1 MTRNFEFELALVGIN
16 HKTAPLRLRNRL
28 ALTAEEIA
36 SILGSFKQNSG
47 FSGIAILST
56 CNRTEWHCH
65 AERGRFEVFLENLR
79 QQHDLHEMEEILY
92 VYHGENAIRHFIRV
106 ASGLDSMVLGEAQ
119 ILGQVKQ
126 AYGLAK
132 DFGTLSPLLEKLF
145 QLVLNTAKRIRS
157 ETELGTNPIS
167 IAYAAVTLAKRIFE
181 DIRRT
186 RVLLIGAGDTI
197 SRVAHHLR
205 GQAVSEII
213 IANRHLDRACALA
226 DEVGGQAILLTDIP
240 QAMASAD
247 IVFSATTSTLPILG
261 KGLVE
266 RVLKQGKHRPLFMVD
281 LAVPR
286 DIEPEVAE
294 IPDVYLYTIDDLEQL
309 VEKNREARQQAAA
322 KAEHMLEK
330 EVEFILNNLRVRN
343 VAQVIQQYRGQMEQ
357 IRDKTVQEALMRLDK
372 GLPAEAV
379 VKELGRTLTNK
390 LIHKPCA
397 TLRQASYKD
406 PEGLFNAALKLLE
419 TA

>member
-1 MTRNFEFELALVGIN
+1 MTRNFEFELAVVGIN

-36 SILGSFKQNSG
+36 AILGNFKQNSG
-47 FSGIAILST
+47 FAGIAILST
-56 CNRTEWHCH
+56 CNRTEWYCH
-65 AERGRFEVFLENLR
+65 AEQSRFEIFLENLR
-79 QQHDLHEMEEILY
+79 QQHNLHEMEEVLY
-92 VYHGENAIRHFIRV
+92 VYHGKNAIRHFIRV
-106 ASGLDSMVLGEAQ
+106 ASGLDSMVLGESQ

-132 DFGTLSPLLEKLF
+132 DFGTLSPFLEKLF

-205 GQAVSEII
+205 GQAVSEMI

-240 QAMASAD
+240 QAMTSAD

-309 VEKNREARQQAAA
+309 VEKNREARQQAAE

-330 EVEFILNNLRVRN
+330 EMEFILNNFRMRN
-343 VAQVIQQYRGQMEQ
+343 VAQVIQQYREQMEQ

-379 VKELGRTLTNK
+379 VKELGRALTNK

-397 TLRQASYKD
+397 TLRQASLED
-406 PEGLFNAALKLLE
+406 PEE

>member
-1 MTRNFEFELALVGIN
+1 MTKNLEFEFALVGIN
-16 HKTAPLRLRNRL
+16 HKTAPLWLRNQW
-28 ALTAEEIA
+28 ALTAEKIA
-36 SILGSFKQNSG
+36 TSLGNVKQTSG
-47 FSGIAILST
+47 FAGIAILST

-65 AERGRFEVFLENLR
+65 ATQGRFECFLENLKH
-79 QQHDLHEMEEILY
+79 QQDLHAIEQVLY
-92 VYHGENAIRHFIRV
+92 VYHGRNAIRHCIRV
-106 ASGLDSMVLGEAQ
+106 ASGLDSMVLGETQ

-145 QLVLNTAKRIRS
+145 QLVLHTAKRIRS

-197 SRVAHHLR
+197 GRVAQHLR
-205 GQAVSEII
+205 GQAVSEIT
-213 IANRHLDRACALA
+213 IANRHLDRALALA

-240 QAMASAD
+240 NAMASAD
-247 IVFSATTSTLPILG
+247 IVFSATASTLPILG

-294 IPDVYLYTIDDLEQL
+294 IPDVYLYTIDDLEHL
-309 VEKNREARQQAAA
+309 VLKNREARQQAAE

-330 EVEFILNNLRVRN
+330 ETDFIVNTLRMQN
-343 VAQVIQQYRGQMEQ
+343 VAQVIQDYREEMEH

-379 VKELGRTLTNK
+379 IKELGRALTNK
-390 LIHKPCA
+390 LIHKPCVM
-397 TLRQASYKD
+397 LRHASHQNSED
-406 PEGLFNAALKLLE
+406 FS
-419 TA
+419 T